1 MNLSFV
7 LFVGLVV
14 MKMKINDEVN
24 AQRQF
29 EQHIELLI
37 TYKKCNLDKDVYLNL
52 DSLDKAL
59 KWYHNIAKDINPE
72 MVKELRKKMG
82 TITLVTPPFLPYL
95 IELLIRFIN
104 TCCILSLSPTTILD

>member
-1 MNLSFV
+1 
-7 LFVGLVV
+7 

-52 DSLDKAL
+52 ESLDKAL

-72 MVKELRKKMG
+72 MINEFKKKLGEMG
-82 TITLVTPPFLPYL
+82 
-95 IELLIRFIN
+95 E
-104 TCCILSLSPTTILD
+104 DDD